1 MCDDMEEDV
10 LEASL
15 RQTVRAQYHLHA
27 SEQGLLAWD
36 VRRLIRLSRNLPV
49 QAVPLGEIAELDQVH
64 WYGHNAA
71 SPTVRSVVAHCQL
84 MMAADL
90 AYPILLDSAG
100 RVMDGMHRVGKA
112 LMLGHSHVA
121 ARRFAADPAPDYQD
135 CDPEALP
142 YDD

>member
-15 RQTVRAQYHLHA
+15 RQTVRAQYHLRA

-64 WYGHNAA
+64 WYGHDAA

-112 LMLGHSHVA
+112 LMLGHGHVA
-121 ARRFAADPAPDYQD
+121 ARRFAADPAPDYQY